1 MAALSVF
8 DTAGRT
14 RTIYRIERDRVRIG
28 RKSHNDIVLKYP
40 SVSSEHALIIGVA
53 GDCYIEDLH
62 STNGTRLNGVSV
74 KRAKLRDGDVIR
86 IGRFELRYSADPA
99 GNKGADTAGSAEL
112 NMDSHHGTALDTFTA
127 SLSAPTQF
135 SATVVVSSSA
145 KSITSPAATGI
156 LPLAAIQIL
165 SGPGQGKE
173 LELGKLL
180 TTLGKPGV
188 QVAVITR
195 RMDGYFLTHV
205 EGETTPTVNGNAIG
219 DKPRR
224 LNDRDIIEVA
234 ATRLEFYFR

>member
-1 MAALSVF
+1 MAALSVL

-14 RTIYRIERDRVRIG
+14 RTIYRLERERVRIG

-40 SVSSEHALIIGVA
+40 SVSSEHALIIGV
-53 GDCYIEDLH
+53 GEDRYIEDLQ
-62 STNGTRLNGVSV
+62 STNGTRLNGASV

-86 IGRFELRYSADPA
+86 IGRFELQYIADAEATGDGPA
-99 GNKGADTAGSAEL
+99 PPGVLDIDL
-112 NMDSHHGTALDTFTA
+112 HHGVALDTFTA

-135 SATVVVSSSA
+135 SATVMVNSSA
-145 KSITSPAATGI
+145 KSTPAPAGPGAM
-156 LPLAAIQIL
+156 PLAAIQIL

-173 LELGKLL
+173 LELGRLL

-195 RMDGYFLTHV
+195 RLDGYFLTHV
-205 EGETTPTVNGNAIG
+205 EGESSPMVNGGAIG

-224 LNDRDIIEVA
+224 LEDRDIIDLA
-234 ATRLEFYFR
+234 ATRLEFYLR

>member
-14 RTIYRIERDRVRIG
+14 RTIYRLEQERVRIG

-40 SVSSEHALIIGVA
+40 SVSSEHALIIGV
-53 GDCYIEDLH
+53 GEDRYIEDLK
-62 STNGTRLNGVSV
+62 STNGTRVNGASV

-86 IGRFELRYSADPA
+86 IGRFELRYIAD
-99 GNKGADTAGSAEL
+99 AEATSDDAAPSGVL
-112 NMDSHHGTALDTFTA
+112 DVDLHHGVALDTFTA

-145 KSITSPAATGI
+145 KSTPAPAGPGVM
-156 LPLAAIQIL
+156 PLAAIQIL

-173 LELGKLL
+173 LELGRLL

-195 RMDGYFLTHV
+195 RLDGYFLTHV
-205 EGETTPTVNGNAIG
+205 EGESGPMVNGSAIG

-224 LNDRDIIEVA
+224 LEDHDIIDLA